1 VDRRGD
7 GNVDCRGDGGN
18 LSPVVKLDRGKLDRG
33 KLDRGDLGGDRGKLD
48 RGDLGGDRG
57 DDMGCGDRGDDMG
70 CGNGRGNSNFCDDD
84 TFNPGNSSATPVFL
98 VISSVIFFSSLNE
111 LILSYFLYFLFVFLL
126 IILEFL

>member
-18 LSPVVKLDRGKLDRG
+18 LSPVVKLDRGKL
-33 KLDRGDLGGDRGKLD
+33 DRGKLD